1 MDDSFGLFTTNSI
14 RSENSTESESSPTY
28 YHTVLEFMVKLIFY
42 PPLKHGQARDRI
54 WTRVYP
60 DGSVSI
66 HEYKLHNQIGKGSYA
81 DVYTAENTVLRK
93 TFVLRMVDR
102 IRLAKALGTQEAADK
117 FLWSAASLMDRL
129 QHPNVVRLYEV
140 FFNLLVVPTPYLKQE
155 DVNTSAPTQMLNAGV
170 IYSNFGGLFS
180 SSQNLTVDS
189 LHLHVSTSFSR
200 PNKTITYNMV
210 KGILS
215 PTHLGQIFDVNGTSA
230 IRPPDDID
238 SYNNKF
244 IYVIERCHM
253 KDLSSN
259 LKTLSLRDIVLIF
272 YQIAY
277 GLEYLHSLLIVH
289 HDIKLE
295 NVLIDYNDNSP
306 SHSVTSEK
314 PYKSSLMYGIDL
326 SNLYNLCSSLDTN
339 NSDPDSI
346 KCLRT
351 WIQPFK
357 PATPEFESPCPCT
370 QQPNAAKTTT
380 QYEHDLFSSTKR
392 SLAAKSKPR
401 VCRST
406 NADFNASSC
415 NKHLIPP
422 ISLGAYDSVETI
434 LDTSVT
440 SLEFAK
446 IAPFYVYYSL
456 IFSSQFDST
465 NRVAFEHAI
474 KRSNINTYFLVAKL
488 SDFDT
493 AKDLSVHGKVLPSL
507 QDLLGKIVH
516 ELIKVLIDVFTD
528 NWSSLLTNF
537 DFLDAFLED
546 FFFSTIRYEPD
557 SHQPNILHT
566 DYYVSCENLDKLR
579 PKTKIFGGTNEL
591 KSFLTNSSKC
601 GHLQETFTL
610 STSSSSELS
619 FAKSTFCTD
628 TTERFFVPDQTT
640 SDLILPAS
648 MTPNDIE
655 ICSSPVSST
664 TQFITTLTDEN
675 QPLVCSDNESSS
687 DSQLLDNM
695 GQCHSHGA
703 DGANLLDTRNQET
716 SCSTL
721 EKNGPVLL
729 SDIQTNTSTYSSP
742 SHILHCALN
751 LTSKA
756 LTFNNL
762 QRHDASSKSFARR
775 LPRVHKA
782 SNFSFSQVVLSR
794 KSSSARR
801 LYLHHVIR
809 YLNKLLISDMQPQVF
824 QDFYFLLELLNTY
837 FTSSIFEDK
846 LAERLTVLFSSSEF
860 ICHHPLSR
868 HVFPAYLS
876 SIAGTR
882 QCMPPE
888 SLRVWN
894 TPSAATPNLYM
905 GMPSD
910 VWQFGVA
917 LYSVLIGKHR
927 ELPLQRS
934 SEEAMQISTHLSLLL
949 ADLLCGLLAPSPMQR
964 YTMVEVVNHPFFD
977 ANNFPLSA
985 SPDQL
990 FTINFSSKYTSS
1002 ANSSEHIDGRP
1013 DMHQCTES
1021 LHHSPAGASDPGLRS
1036 TLFAG
1041 VLYPD
1046 SLSFASHMCS
1056 SKASVSNTLL
1066 DRIQAHIDSKEIRK
1080 SIDLAL
1086 RFLIKNTTHG
1096 EELLKMS
1103 LRLRK
1108 YHFWVTVRRRDKL
1121 VRENRHIFRRSS
1133 ISNDE
1138 IYSLPI
1144 QTPHNSKQ
1152 LLLAALQSSKTEN
1165 SNAFSKPTKPDEAI
1179 TPHKS
1184 QSGIL
1189 HAGRFRASSEESTS
1203 SAQDS
1208 SGSVGSRIKKVPM
1221 LKLYETACS
1230 STSNLP
1236 IYKARPRTFLND
1248 DSRHT
1253 DWSTGKLS
1261 GGQFDLMNVAAG
1273 DNVLDQ
1279 LHDDIYLMLNTI
1291 PWKSSFVRVMPYIS
1305 NYDHSMV
1312 KSTRRK
1318 SSFHS
1323 VFNATGTNFTEI
1335 NPFVDIEVNIKEL
1348 SIETHVAFSKLFN
1361 LFSLGLLND
1370 MTTLQDSEATTV
1382 STRSLEYIFSNSLL
1396 KSAGNI
1402 WGLIKAL
1409 KSIQVGV
1416 LLECLVSTVPYFEKL
1431 TISRLTWI
1439 KHLYS
1444 TIKTQR
1450 NSSGLS
1456 FQRPTGN
1463 VSHTALQYPV
1473 NTTPLPAN
1481 DPQITQISLSNVLG
1495 RESLYKSASIKLTTS
1510 GMNKVFASQ
1519 YIHEESAASSS
1530 TYTTEIQPYSTEP
1543 TSPIRK
1549 SNNLSPPHDES
1560 MDFSCALLS
1569 SPSSVPSF
1577 IENDSE
1583 TMRCYYSV
1591 NTDSCITLESIS
1603 SALNGLAT
1611 IAEEERQLS
1620 NKDALLTNNLSLIG
1634 SSSYSQSLSARLP
1647 VTPVDLT
1654 ISKADLHTS
1663 TGIFPFDDLCCLSRS
1678 KTASECQL
1686 EFPPRSSSVN
1696 TLSKALPSFTAD
1708 LRADFKERLQER
1720 LGESITSGYSVSECV
1735 NDALTPADQRESPC
1749 PRMVRYSSA
1758 MMSGAKIP
1766 EYPKITSV
1774 LPAQLRQNSSEVLTN
1789 DQIMLLHTATS
1800 ESKGIAALHSQLRN
1814 IWAGQ
1819 ANKVGHGAGSSSGQL
1834 SAKGSINYP
1843 SQKTS
1848 SQILRMDSQE
1858 KSDSAKIVSS
1868 VQGHKLPLRKHG
1880 STTALAGI
1888 FSDMSMQCKAIERMS
1903 RFVSME
1909 SSSYSDSTD
1918 CETLLSTALP
1928 GKEKTSE
1935 SCRDHD
1941 LPESNALHL
1950 EPANSELLLDGN
1962 PSNRNNLSGLKNAVK
1977 FQKTILNTPRTANSS
1992 FTFRNSSA
2000 NSLHFYEKANAQ
2012 LSRSSACIATAHNQ
2026 PYLGECS
2033 SIASASDNN
2042 IPSCVLDIFD
2052 SAVPHEDDV
2061 NNVSIAAN
2069 VTRFLGLDVN
2079 NLDNVEIEYS
2089 TSTTK

>member
-1 MDDSFGLFTTNSI
+1 MNDSFGLFTTNSI
-14 RSENSTESESSPTY
+14 RSENSTESENSPTY
-28 YHTVLEFMVKLIFY
+28 YHTVLEFAVKPIFY

-66 HEYKLHNQIGKGSYA
+66 HEYKLHSQIGKGSYA
-81 DVYTAENTVLRK
+81 DVYTAENTILRR

-117 FLWSAASLMDRL
+117 FLWSAASLMDKV

-140 FFNLLVVPTPYLKQE
+140 FFNLLAVPTPYIRHE
-155 DVNTSAPTQMLNAGV
+155 DVNTSASTQMIHAGV

-180 SSQNLTVDS
+180 SSQNLAVDS

-200 PNKTITYNMV
+200 PNKNITYDMV

-230 IRPPDDID
+230 IRSPDDID

-253 KDLSSN
+253 KDLNSN
-259 LKTLSLRDIVLIF
+259 LKGLSLRDIVIIF
-272 YQIAY
+272 YQIAH

-295 NVLIDYNDNSP
+295 NVLIDSTDS
-306 SHSVTSEK
+306 SSFQSTTSEN
-314 PYKSSLMYGIDL
+314 PHKSSLRYGIDL
-326 SNLYNLCSSLDTN
+326 SNLCNLCSPININNTDT
-339 NSDPDSI
+339 DAI
-346 KCLRT
+346 KSLRT
-351 WIQPFK
+351 WLSPFN
-357 PATPEFESPCPCT
+357 PAASELESPSFYN
-370 QQPNAAKTTT
+370 QEPNTTKTIT
-380 QYEHDLFSSTKR
+380 QYEHDIFSSTKYNFAGKNKTR
-392 SLAAKSKPR
+392 TCK
-401 VCRST
+401 ST
-406 NADFNASSC
+406 NTDFSTNSYS
-415 NKHLIPP
+415 KYWVPP

-434 LDTSVT
+434 LDTSLT
-440 SLEFAK
+440 SLKFSK
-446 IAPFYVYYSL
+446 IVPFYIYYSL
-456 IFSSQFDST
+456 IFSSQFDSS
-465 NRVAFEHAI
+465 NRLAFEHVI
-474 KRSNINTYFLVAKL
+474 KRSNINTYPLVAKL

-493 AKDLSVHGKVLPSL
+493 AKDLSIHGKVLPSL

-516 ELIKVLIDVFTD
+516 ELIEVLIDVFT
-528 NWSSLLTNF
+528 NNLSSLLTNF

-546 FFFSTIRYEPD
+546 FFFSTINYESD
-557 SHQPNILHT
+557 SYQSNILHT
-566 DYYVSCENLDKLR
+566 NYYVSCENLDQLR
-579 PKTKIFGGTNEL
+579 PKTKVFNGTNEL

-610 STSSSSELS
+610 STSSSSDLS

-628 TTERFFVPDQTT
+628 TTERVFVPDQTT
-640 SDLILPAS
+640 SDLALPAS
-648 MTPNDIE
+648 MTPNDME
-655 ICSSPVSST
+655 VCSSPISST
-664 TQFITTLTDEN
+664 TQFIAGLTDEN
-675 QPLVCSDNESSS
+675 PLLGCSDNENSS
-687 DSQLLDNM
+687 DPQLIINV
-695 GQCHSHGA
+695 GKCCSHSA
-703 DGANLLDTRNQET
+703 DGTNTLDTGHQEP
-716 SCSTL
+716 SCSAL
-721 EKNGPVLL
+721 EKSGPVLL

-742 SHILHCALN
+742 SHILHCTVG
-751 LTSKA
+751 LTSNP
-756 LTFNNL
+756 LTFNSL
-762 QRHDASSKSFARR
+762 QRHDTSSKSFARR
-775 LPRVHKA
+775 LPRVHRTI
-782 SNFSFSQVVLSR
+782 NFSCSQVMLSR
-794 KSSSARR
+794 RSSSTRR
-801 LYLHHVIR
+801 LYLHHLIR
-809 YLNKLLISDMQPQVF
+809 YLNKLLILNIQPKILQN
-824 QDFYFLLELLNTY
+824 FYFLLELLNTY
-837 FTSSIFEDK
+837 FTSNIFEDK
-846 LAERLTVLFSSSEF
+846 LAERLTTLFSSSEF
-860 ICHHPLSR
+860 ICHHPLSK
-868 HVFPAYLS
+868 HTFPAYLS

-882 QCMPPE
+882 HCMPPE

-917 LYSVLIGKHR
+917 LYAVLIGKHR

-990 FTINFSSKYTSS
+990 FTINFSSKYTPST
-1002 ANSSEHIDGRP
+1002 NSSKEHIDNKSG
-1013 DMHQCTES
+1013 MYQCTES
-1021 LHHSPAGASDPGLRS
+1021 LHHSSAGASDPGLRS

-1046 SLSFASHMCS
+1046 SLPFSSHVCS
-1056 SKASVSNTLL
+1056 SKANSSNNLI
-1066 DRIQAHIDSKEIRK
+1066 DKIQAHIDSKEIRK
-1080 SIDLAL
+1080 SLDLAL
-1086 RFLIKNTTHG
+1086 RFLAKNSAHG

-1121 VRENRHIFRRSS
+1121 VRENRRMFRRSS

-1138 IYSLPI
+1138 IYSLLI

-1152 LLLAALQSSKTEN
+1152 LLLSALQSSKSKDYNVLPRLTN
-1165 SNAFSKPTKPDEAI
+1165 SDKTI
-1179 TPHKS
+1179 MPHKS
-1184 QSGIL
+1184 HSGTL
-1189 HAGRFRASSEESTS
+1189 HDERFGTSLEESTN

-1208 SGSVGSRIKKVPM
+1208 DSLVTSGIKKASM

-1248 DSRHT
+1248 DSRHS
-1253 DWSTGKLS
+1253 DWSASKLS

-1312 KSTRRK
+1312 KSMKRK

-1323 VFNATGTNFTEI
+1323 VFNATGTNFTEM
-1335 NPFVDIEVNIKEL
+1335 NPFIDIEVNIKEL
-1348 SIETHVAFSKLFN
+1348 SIGANIAFSKLFN

-1370 MTTLQDSEATTV
+1370 MTTVHDSGATTV

-1396 KSAGNI
+1396 KGAGNI

-1444 TIKTQR
+1444 TVKAQHNSNSLSLQR
-1450 NSSGLS
+1450 TATNISC
-1456 FQRPTGN
+1456 
-1463 VSHTALQYPV
+1463 TALQYPS
-1473 NTTPLPAN
+1473 TTALLSAN
-1481 DPQITQISLSNVLG
+1481 DPPVSLPNVSG
-1495 RESLYKSASIKLTTS
+1495 HDSLYKSTSVRLTTS
-1510 GMNKVFASQ
+1510 GISNIFANQ
-1519 YIHEESAASSS
+1519 YVHEEATASSS
-1530 TYTTEIQPYSTEP
+1530 TYTTEIQPYSTDP

-1549 SNNLSPPHDES
+1549 SNNISLPHDES
-1560 MDFSCALLS
+1560 VEVFYALLS

-1591 NTDSCITLESIS
+1591 NTDSCVTPESIS
-1603 SALNGLAT
+1603 STLNGLAT
-1611 IAEEERQLS
+1611 IVEEERQIS
-1620 NKDALLTNNLSLIG
+1620 SKDALLTTDLTSI
-1634 SSSYSQSLSARLP
+1634 SPSSYSQSLSAKLL
-1647 VTPVDLT
+1647 TAPVDLT
-1654 ISKADLHTS
+1654 ISKVDLHTS

-1686 EFPPRSSSVN
+1686 EFPPRSASATTFPKV
-1696 TLSKALPSFTAD
+1696 LPSFATSLQAG
-1708 LRADFKERLQER
+1708 FKERLQEG
-1720 LGESITSGYSVSECV
+1720 LGESITSGYSISECA
-1735 NDALTPADQRESPC
+1735 NDILTPLDQLESLY

-1758 MMSGAKIP
+1758 MISRSKIP
-1766 EYPKITSV
+1766 EYPRSSGILMTQS
-1774 LPAQLRQNSSEVLTN
+1774 QQNSNEKLTN
-1789 DQIMLLHTATS
+1789 DRIMLLHTDTS
-1800 ESKGIAALHSQLRN
+1800 DSTGIAALHSQIRT

-1819 ANKVGHGAGSSSGQL
+1819 ASKMGPAVGSSSGQL
-1834 SAKGSINYP
+1834 STKGSTNYP

-1848 SQILRMDSQE
+1848 SQTLRVDSQE
-1858 KSDSAKIVSS
+1858 KSDSTRIVSS
-1868 VQGHKLPLRKHG
+1868 MQGHKLSLRKHG

-1888 FSDMSMQCKAIERMS
+1888 FSDMSMQCKNIERMS

-1941 LPESNALHL
+1941 LPESNALQL
-1950 EPANSELLLDGN
+1950 ELVNSESLLDVN
-1962 PSNRNNLSGLKNAVK
+1962 PSSRINLPGLKNAVK
-1977 FQKTILNTPRTANSS
+1977 FQKTILNAPAAVNSS
-1992 FTFRNSSA
+1992 FTSRNSSA
-2000 NSLHFYEKANAQ
+2000 NSLHLYDKANTH
-2012 LSRSSACIATAHNQ
+2012 LSRSSACIAATHNQ
-2026 PYLGECS
+2026 PYLEECPS
-2033 SIASASDNN
+2033 MASASNN
-2042 IPSCVLDIFD
+2042 SIPSCVLDIFE
-2052 SAVPHEDDV
+2052 SAIPCEDDV
-2061 NNVSIAAN
+2061 DNVSVAAN